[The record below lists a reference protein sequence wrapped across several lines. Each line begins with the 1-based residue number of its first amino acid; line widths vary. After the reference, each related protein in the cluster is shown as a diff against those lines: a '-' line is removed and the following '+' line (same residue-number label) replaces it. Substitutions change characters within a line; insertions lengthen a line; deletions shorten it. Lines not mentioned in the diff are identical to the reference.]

1 MKSTTYFSYI
11 FLLLLF
17 FLLLIPF
24 LFIYFLFFLIYYYFL
39 CTYVLLK
46 DKVKKISK
54 LQQHKLSTFKNIQK
68 KFVLVKNKFIYLW
81 DTKFNHY
88 EGIIF

>member
-1 MKSTTYFSYI
+1 M
-11 FLLLLF
+11 
-17 FLLLIPF
+17 
-24 LFIYFLFFLIYYYFL
+24 
-39 CTYVLLK
+39 LLK

-81 DTKFNHY
+81 DTKFNYY
-88 EGIIF
+88 ESKLFRER